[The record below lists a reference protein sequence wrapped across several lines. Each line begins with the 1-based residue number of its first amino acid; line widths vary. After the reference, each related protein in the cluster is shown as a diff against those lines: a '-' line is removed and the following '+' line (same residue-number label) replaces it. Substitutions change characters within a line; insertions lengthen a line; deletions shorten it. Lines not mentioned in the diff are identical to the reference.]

1 MRLILVHGFKS
12 APRVVRL
19 FRRVISLG
27 SDNSIVERRRTAA
40 RMFADPEASLRKRVL
55 CVHLSG
61 FECRLGLCWEVS
73 RECLRKRGEALSY

>member
-1 MRLILVHGFKS
+1 VRLILVHGFKS
-12 APRVVRL
+12 APRAVCL

-40 RMFADPEASLRKRVL
+40 RMVADPEPSPRKAVL

-61 FECRLGLCWEVS
+61 F
-73 RECLRKRGEALSY
+73 